1 MVNLQLIDSLSGGSF
16 EFQRNDYILDEGIYS
31 ELYAAISSTNSS
43 DWWGD
48 SAFSVQSEKIASRTE
63 NALKTHNSNT
73 ESNVSLIR
81 KAVIDDL
88 EKFTTKNPE
97 IEVKQIAILIYA
109 NGAIRIMIEL
119 TGNTDAF
126 NFIYQKTKE
135 SLDNIS
141 YKIYL

>member
-31 ELYAAISSTNSS
+31 ELYVALFGTSSS

-48 SAFSVQSEKIASRTE
+48 SAFSVQSEKVASRTE

-73 ESNVSLIR
+73 DSDVSLIR

-88 EKFTTKNPE
+88 ERFTTKNPE
-97 IEVKQIAILIYA
+97 IEVEQIAILIYA
-109 NGAIRIMIEL
+109 NNAIRIMIEL

-135 SLDNIS
+135 SLDNIA

>member
-31 ELYAAISSTNSS
+31 ELYAALFGTSSS

-48 SAFSVQSEKIASRTE
+48 SAFSVQSEKVASRTE

-73 ESNVSLIR
+73 DGDISLIR

-88 EKFTTKNPE
+88 ERFTTKNPK
-97 IEVKQIAILIYA
+97 ITVQDIAILIYV

-135 SLDNIS
+135 SLDNIA
-141 YKIYL
+141 YKIY